1 MIFVFFPPALF
12 PFLSEVVS
20 IIISYEGG
28 WWRRPGGWKR
38 EGKESKSHQGVF
50 QDRAKRPPPNP
61 QPPGLGEELAMR
73 PGSLSPC
80 GFPPATYGFQVQG
93 WSGRKVGV
101 KQGWSLPSMTSE
113 GQQGCYMVYAKE

>member
-1 MIFVFFPPALF
+1 MSEDGGGGLEVGREREKNQRATKECSRAGLRGHPP
-12 PFLSEVVS
+12 S
-20 IIISYEGG
+20 
-28 WWRRPGGWKR
+28 
-38 EGKESKSHQGVF
+38 
-50 QDRAKRPPPNP
+50 
-61 QPPGLGEELAMR
+61 PGLGEELAMR

-80 GFPPATYGFQVQG
+80 GFPPATFGFQVQG